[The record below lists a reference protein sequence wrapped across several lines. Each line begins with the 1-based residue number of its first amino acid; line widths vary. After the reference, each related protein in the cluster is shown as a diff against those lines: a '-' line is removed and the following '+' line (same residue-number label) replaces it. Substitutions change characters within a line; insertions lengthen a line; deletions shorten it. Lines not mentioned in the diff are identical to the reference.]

1 MNLNEQCNTHR
12 SQLLGDSTMST
23 LQSAFSRLQSVSLT
37 LSSPGVDL
45 EHSAMAAC
53 GRVGDTGRSK
63 NRDRL
68 CEFCGKQ
75 GHTVDQCWDKHGK
88 PPIGLPKVLC
98 CPISLKQ

>member
-63 NRDRL
+63 NRDSL

-75 GHTVDQCWDKHGK
+75 GHTVD
-88 PPIGLPKVLC
+88 
-98 CPISLKQ
+98 